1 MPGYPG
7 SVPRDPATVVS
18 GLRNQNTTLSNR
30 IVVDMSDTINR
41 VLPESAPLTTL
52 SSAFKKK
59 RKVTQ
64 PQFDFLE
71 KDKYPR
77 TLTVNGAVVG
87 ASATINVAAGQ
98 GTWVAAGYVLM
109 NTRTREHVRVSS
121 VATDAVTVSR
131 GKGSPVLDMA
141 DGDTLIFTRAVA
153 EDGADIGV
161 LKSVKETRD
170 YNYTEIIRRPY
181 GWTRRQSITEMY
193 GGKDTVTER
202 RSQAIEHEIDKELTA
217 YFGRRYLEVGSG
229 GNLVTYT
236 GGLEDKVTSNRW
248 NLNGIE
254 PTERS
259 WIEFLEE
266 ALRWGS
272 GGYLGSGR
280 AKASGKSSA
289 TKYGFFSSRWMT
301 FFASWGLEK
310 VRFTT
315 EDDTLGMDFGKY
327 QSPHGVLYL
336 MKSPVL
342 DMFAPDM
349 GLIVDLNHFAY
360 AYLTDTVL
368 LKDREL
374 PGIDG
379 MEEEYLSDIGWEV
392 TLQESHSILTGIPV

>member
-1 MPGYPG
+1 MPSYPG
-7 SVPRDPATVVS
+7 SIPRDPATVVS

-30 IVVDMSDTINR
+30 IIVDMSDTIHR
-41 VLPESAPLTTL
+41 VLPEAAPLTTMT
-52 SSAFKKK
+52 SAFKNK

-77 TLTVNGAVVG
+77 ILTVNGAVVG
-87 ASATINVAAGQ
+87 ASATINVATGQ
-98 GTWVAAGYVLM
+98 GTSVAAGYMLR
-109 NTRTREHVRVSS
+109 NTRTGEQVRVTS
-121 VATDAVTVSR
+121 VATDALTVGR
-131 GKGSPVLDMA
+131 GKGSQVLDMA
-141 DGDTLIFTRAVA
+141 DGDTLIFTRSVS

-181 GWTRRQSITEMY
+181 GWTRRQAQTAMY
-193 GGKDTVTER
+193 GGKDTATER

-217 YFGRRYLEVGSG
+217 YFGRRYSEVGSG
-229 GNLVTYT
+229 GNLITYT

-254 PTERS
+254 PTERA

-266 ALRWGS
+266 ALRWGD
-272 GGYLGSGR
+272 GGYLGGGK
-280 AKASGKSSA
+280 AKASGAGSA

-310 VRFTT
+310 LRFTT
-315 EDDTLGMDFGKY
+315 SDKSLGMDFVKY
-327 QSPHGVLYL
+327 QSPHGVVMLT
-336 MKSPVL
+336 KSPVL

-349 GLIVDLNHFAY
+349 GIIVDLNHFAY
-360 AYLTDTVL
+360 AYFTDTIL

-374 PGIDG
+374 PGVDG
-379 MEEEYLSDIGWEV
+379 MEEEYLSDIGWEI
-392 TLQESHSILTGIPV
+392 TIQESHSILTGIPV